1 MGKISGIIF
10 WLVLILLF
18 STYNANCQV
27 KAPVRIYL
35 EHFRSAEKRQIS
47 VRVLAKKDKRYRP
60 ASGVSIELFWLE
72 IDDSKKLA
80 TIITADDGTAEY
92 ILSQKQIEFANSFK
106 SNKFFAVV
114 HENDSLQS
122 KQIDIIIR
130 NVDFEV
136 QFMVED
142 SVKLVQI
149 RVSEKDSMG
158 LSIPQEDVE
167 ISLLVERPLS
177 ALPVG
182 EDFNTTDEDGKVTL
196 EFPSDLPGDIE
207 GAVTVIVRIV
217 ENENYGTVEISQVKT
232 WGIPTHYSDLTT
244 KRSLWASSANAPI
257 PLIIFIT
264 GLIIAVWGMI
274 FYMIYKIYQIKK
286 LGKVS

>member
-10 WLVLILLF
+10 CVVIFWLFML
-18 STYNANCQV
+18 SYANAQV

-35 EHFRSAEKRQIS
+35 EHFKSVENRQLS
-47 VRVLAKKDKRYRP
+47 VRVLAKMDKRYRP
-60 ASGVSIELFWLE
+60 ASGVNVELFWLE
-72 IDDSKKLA
+72 INESKKLA
-80 TIITADDGTAEY
+80 TIITTHDGTAEY
-92 ILSQKQIEFANSFK
+92 KFSQKQIEFTDTFK
-106 SNKFFAVV
+106 SNKFLAVV
-114 HENDSLQS
+114 QEKDSLQG
-122 KQIDIIIR
+122 KQIEITIR
-130 NVDFEV
+130 DVDFEV
-136 QFMVED
+136 QFIVED
-142 SVKLVQI
+142 SINLVQI
-149 RVSEKDSMG
+149 RVSESDSMG
-158 LSIPQEDVE
+158 ISLPQEDVE

-182 EDFNTTDEDGKVTL
+182 EDFNTTDEDGKITL

-232 WGIPTHYSDLTT
+232 WGIPTYYSDLTA

-274 FYMIYKIYQIKK
+274 FYMIYQIYQIKK

>member
-10 WLVLILLF
+10 CSVVIWLF
-18 STYNANCQV
+18 SASNAISQE

-35 EHFRSAEKRQIS
+35 EHFKSEEKRQLS
-47 VRVLAKKDKRYRP
+47 VRVLAKMDKRYRP

-72 IDDSKKLA
+72 IDELKKLA
-80 TIITADDGTAEY
+80 TIITTDDGTVEY
-92 ILSQKQIEFANSFK
+92 IFSPKQIEFANSFK
-106 SNKFFAVV
+106 VNKFFAVV
-114 HENDSLQS
+114 QENDSLQS
-122 KQIDIIIR
+122 KQIDITIR
-130 NVDFEV
+130 DVDFEV

-196 EFPSDLPGDIE
+196 EFPSDLPGDID
-207 GAVTVIVRIV
+207 GAVTVLVRIV
-217 ENENYGTVEISQVKT
+217 ENENYGTVELSQVKT
-232 WGIPTHYSDLTT
+232 WGIPTYYSDLTT

-264 GLIIAVWGMI
+264 SLIIVVWGMI
-274 FYMIYKIYQIKK
+274 FYMIYKIHQIKK
-286 LGKVS
+286 LGDRL